1 MEIDHIMN
9 ENDEQNLTNESFLK
23 NEFSN
28 KVKEYLILDEQI
40 TRINMALKERR
51 TKLKELSNDIMK
63 TMQQNDIGY
72 VNIKNGM
79 LVHNSK
85 EVYKGLNKKN
95 LQNGLTIYFNN
106 NENQAKEASQIVMN
120 SREKFVKNTLKLKKF
135 QI

>member
-1 MEIDHIMN
+1 MEIEHIMN
-9 ENDEQNLTNESFLK
+9 ENDEQNLTNENFLK